1 MATPSKNASPSPLKT
16 ATDNARTREELRK
29 TAETPREQLVI
40 EGEAHSLD
48 DVRALVSHASV
59 EGAQV
64 SLARTGADLYQALG
78 ARDSGDGFT
87 VAGGDAGAMDAEV
100 AQLLSG
106 SEIQWAPIFLRLE
119 PGDVVRGWLV
129 GRGVTDVEDQ
139 QTRESKTVGTW
150 ILADGP
156 GKNARRAQFLSAHQ
170 LEGDL
175 VEVINGVIEPKFGR
189 YVIIARL
196 ADERTS
202 KGRMV
207 ARFRIG
213 WPEGVPALPGFEK
226 GGVK

>member
-1 MATPSKNASPSPLKT
+1 MASPTKTASPSPLKT
-16 ATDNARTREELRK
+16 ATDNARSREELRK
-29 TAETPREQLVI
+29 IAETPREQIEIVETRDLV
-40 EGEAHSLD
+40 A
-48 DVRALVSHASV
+48 HASV

-87 VAGGDAGAMDAEV
+87 VSGGDAGAMDAEV
-100 AQLLSG
+100 AALLSG

-196 ADERTS
+196 ADERTA

-207 ARFRIG
+207 SRFRIG
-213 WPEGVPALPGFEK
+213 WPEGVPVLPGFEK
-226 GGVK
+226 GGAK